1 MKIIFSQDIKNI
13 DNTTIE
19 EQGITSIELVDRA
32 VEKLTDAI
40 IRNYNGGR
48 FHIFAG
54 AGNNGADAIGVGIL
68 LHKKG
73 YDVNI
78 IHFNINNSLSEECQE
93 IRERL
98 KDVPD
103 INYTEV
109 IKSFTKPTINENDI
123 IIDGIFGTGL
133 NRPLT
138 GGFESVVK
146 LINKCKA
153 TVFSID
159 IPSGLMCEDNTF
171 NVTDNVV
178 KATKTFTIQFPK
190 LAFFFSEFSELVGE
204 LEVLDI
210 NLSQKAIE
218 NAESDF
224 YVIEKDDITPL
235 YKKRKKFTHKGN
247 YGKVLLIAGSS
258 GKAGAATLA
267 AKGCL
272 RSGVG
277 ILKIHTPGTC
287 VNALQTNVPEA
298 MVNADYHEQ
307 IITSIFEEE
316 EFSNVAIG
324 PGIGKDALTAA
335 ALEEAMNLSSS
346 PMVIDA
352 DAINIIA
359 ENRKLFKNIPAGSV
373 LTPHIKEFDRLI
385 GLCNDPYERVMKAS
399 EISATYNVYIV
410 LKNAYTMIIAPNRNI
425 YINPTGNPGMA
436 TGGSGDVLTG
446 VIVSLLAQGYN
457 SLDACM
463 LGCYVHGMAGD
474 IAAEKLSMMGMTSMD
489 IAENLPYAWKEIE
502 KSALKNH

>member
-1 MKIIFSQDIKNI
+1 M
-13 DNTTIE
+13 
-19 EQGITSIELVDRA
+19 
-32 VEKLTDAI
+32 
-40 IRNYNGGR
+40 
-48 FHIFAG
+48 
-54 AGNNGADAIGVGIL
+54 
-68 LHKKG
+68 
-73 YDVNI
+73 
-78 IHFNINNSLSEECQE
+78 
-93 IRERL
+93 
-98 KDVPD
+98 
-103 INYTEV
+103 
-109 IKSFTKPTINENDI
+109 
-123 IIDGIFGTGL
+123 
-133 NRPLT
+133 
-138 GGFESVVK
+138 
-146 LINKCKA
+146 
-153 TVFSID
+153 
-159 IPSGLMCEDNTF
+159 
-171 NVTDNVV
+171 
-178 KATKTFTIQFPK
+178 
-190 LAFFFSEFSELVGE
+190 
-204 LEVLDI
+204 
-210 NLSQKAIE
+210 
-218 NAESDF
+218 
-224 YVIEKDDITPL
+224 
-235 YKKRKKFTHKGN
+235 
-247 YGKVLLIAGSS
+247 
-258 GKAGAATLA
+258 
-267 AKGCL
+267 
-272 RSGVG
+272 
-277 ILKIHTPGTC
+277 KIHTPGAC

-316 EFSNVAIG
+316 EFSNIAIG

-359 ENRKLFKNIPAGSV
+359 ENRKLFKNIPAGSI